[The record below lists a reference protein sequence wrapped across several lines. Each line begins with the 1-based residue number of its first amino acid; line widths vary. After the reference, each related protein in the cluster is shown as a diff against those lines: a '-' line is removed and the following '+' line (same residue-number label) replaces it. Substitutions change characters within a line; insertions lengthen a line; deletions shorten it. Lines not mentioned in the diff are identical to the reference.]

1 MKKGVDKP
9 QPLCYTINT
18 VKERKEKRKM
28 TEEKVKV
35 IIRDTTT
42 HDDFHVLITKEK
54 RRFLDWL
61 LSNDLISDGVLVE
74 DYEDYEFKEV

>member
-1 MKKGVDKP
+1 M
-9 QPLCYTINT
+9 I
-18 VKERKEKRKM
+18 
-28 TEEKVKV
+28 EEKVKV

-42 HDDFHVLITKEK
+42 HDDFHILITKEK

>member
-1 MKKGVDKP
+1 M
-9 QPLCYTINT
+9 T
-18 VKERKEKRKM
+18 KEKVR
-28 TEEKVKV
+28 V
-35 IIRDTTT
+35 IIKDTIT
-42 HDDFHVLITKEK
+42 HDDFHILITKEK